1 MSQWFHFGLNG
12 SVDEIKPQVSVG
24 NPSFMIHK
32 RHLIQKDLGF
42 FRTALP
48 WLTAVAG
55 RGAKVAIISRA
66 WFRTTGTIYGFSAT
80 EMW

>member
-12 SVDEIKPQVSVG
+12 SVDEIKPRVSEG

-32 RHLIQKDLGF
+32 RHLIRKDSSF

-48 WLTAVAG
+48 GCGAG
-55 RGAKVAIISRA
+55 GGNGLNYEGVGSDDWYYLWVQRGGLR
-66 WFRTTGTIYGFSAT
+66 
-80 EMW
+80 